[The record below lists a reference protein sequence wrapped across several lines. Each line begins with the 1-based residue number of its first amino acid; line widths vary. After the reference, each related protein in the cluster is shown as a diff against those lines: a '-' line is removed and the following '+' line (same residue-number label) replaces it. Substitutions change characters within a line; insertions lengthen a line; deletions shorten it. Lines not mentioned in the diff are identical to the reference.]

1 MNNNT
6 AIIQEIKEDF
16 INRFNASGGVDS
28 IKEYGLET
36 LIEEL
41 KVLGMSEDAINAN
54 FGIIQDELNKLMDK
68 LVAEA
73 ADKIHSC
80 KLCSHKGVT
89 GVCFKCK
96 KVYYCSKE
104 CQVAHW
110 PIHKKVC
117 KKLQYCI

>member
-1 MNNNT
+1 MNNTMNNT
-6 AIIQEIKEDF
+6 AIMQEIKEDF

-28 IKEYGLET
+28 IKEYGLEI

-41 KVLGMSEDAINAN
+41 KALGMSEEAINAN
-54 FGIIQDELNKLMDK
+54 LTIINDELNKLMDK
-68 LVAEA
+68 LVALA
-73 ADKIHSC
+73 TDKIHSC
-80 KLCSHKGVT
+80 KLCSQEGVT

-110 PIHKKVC
+110 SIHKKVC
-117 KKLQYCI
+117 KKT

>member
-1 MNNNT
+1 MDN
-6 AIIQEIKEDF
+6 AGEIMKEIKEDF

-28 IKEYGLET
+28 IKEYGLKT

-41 KVLGMSEDAINAN
+41 KVLGMSEEEISSNST
-54 FGIIQDELNKLMDK
+54 IIQYELNKLMDK

-80 KLCSHKGVT
+80 KMCSQKGVT
-89 GVCFKCK
+89 GVCIKCK

-104 CQVAHW
+104 CQVKHW
-110 PIHKKVC
+110 PIHKKIC
-117 KKLQYCI
+117 KKKY